1 MVNPFDL
8 SLYLVTDRPLS
19 GGRDMAWIVRE
30 AAAGGVTMVQLREKE
45 CSTAEFIQLA
55 RELKA
60 ALAPLGIPLIINDR
74 VDVALAVDADG
85 VHIGQSDMPYDVARR
100 LLGPDK
106 IIGLS
111 VETMEEVIAA
121 NALDVDYIGIS
132 PVYATPTKTDTL
144 APFGLEGI
152 EEVMRLSRHR
162 CVAIGGMNRT
172 TIGEVI
178 ARGVE
183 GVAVVSAIVAAPSP
197 REAAAELAAI
207 ISDNRHEHSESS
219 EYSENSEVSENNCQ
233 LSTVNSQLRRVLT
246 IAGSDSGGGA
256 GIQADIK
263 SISANGCF
271 ATSAITAIT
280 AQNTLGVNAVE
291 GLSIDILEGQI
302 EAVLSDIGT
311 DSVKI
316 GMLHSAEVVRSV
328 ARLLRKYGVKD
339 VVLDPVMVSTSGHK
353 LIEDSAI
360 AVLKSDLMPLARVIT
375 PNIPEAEI
383 LLGEPIEKQGDLP
396 AAARRLAQQ
405 YDVSVLLKAG
415 HLVDDELIDIFYNN
429 ETGEVIELSARR
441 VDTPNTHGTGC
452 TLSSAFAAQ
461 LAKGLPLNEAARAAK
476 EYINQA
482 ITHGAAYTIGN
493 GHGPVHHFYNLT
505 VEQKH

>member
-85 VHIGQSDMPYDVARR
+85 VHIGQSDMPYATARK
-100 LLGPDK
+100 LLGSDK

-111 VETMEEVIAA
+111 VETMDEVVAA

-132 PVYATPTKTDTL
+132 SVYATPTKTDTL
-144 APFGLEGI
+144 TPFGLDGVD
-152 EEVMRLSRHR
+152 EVMRCSRHR
-162 CVAIGGMNRT
+162 CVAIGGMNRDT
-172 TIGEVI
+172 VGEVI
-178 ARGVE
+178 AHGVE

-207 ISDNRHEHSESS
+207 ISDNRHEHSENS
-219 EYSENSEVSENNCQ
+219 EYSELSENCQ

-328 ARLLRKYGVKD
+328 ARLLRKYGIKD

-396 AAARRLAQQ
+396 VAARRLAQQ
-405 YDVSVLLKAG
+405 YGVSVLLKAG

-429 ETGEVIELSARR
+429 ETDEVIELSARR

>member
-85 VHIGQSDMPYDVARR
+85 VHIGQSDMPYATARK
-100 LLGPDK
+100 LLGSDK

-111 VETMEEVIAA
+111 VETMDEVIAA

-144 APFGLEGI
+144 TPFGLDGVD
-152 EEVMRLSRHR
+152 EVMRCSRHR
-162 CVAIGGMNRT
+162 CVAIGGMNRDT
-172 TIGEVI
+172 VGEVI
-178 ARGVE
+178 AHGVE

-197 REAAAELAAI
+197 REAATELAEI
-207 ISDNRHEHSESS
+207 ISTKRPDVARENH
-219 EYSENSEVSENNCQ
+219 NSEFKIQNYP
-233 LSTVNSQLRRVLT
+233 RVLT

-316 GMLHSAEVVRSV
+316 GMLHSAEVVHSV
-328 ARLLRKYGVKD
+328 ARLLRKYGIKD

-461 LAKGLPLNEAARAAK
+461 LAKGLPLTEAARAAK
-476 EYINQA
+476 AYINSA
-482 ITHGAAYTIGN
+482 IIHGAAYKIGN
-493 GHGPVHHFYNLT
+493 GHGPVCHFY
-505 VEQKH
+505 K

>member
-55 RELKA
+55 RELKT

-85 VHIGQSDMPYDVARR
+85 VHIGQSDMPYVTARK
-100 LLGPDK
+100 LLGSDK

-111 VETMEEVIAA
+111 VETMDEVIAA

-144 APFGLEGI
+144 TPFGLDGVD
-152 EEVMRLSRHR
+152 EVMRCSRHR
-162 CVAIGGMNRT
+162 CVAIGGMNRDT
-172 TIGEVI
+172 VGEVI
-178 ARGVE
+178 AHGVE

-197 REAAAELAAI
+197 REAAAELAEI
-207 ISDNRHEHSESS
+207 ISTKRPDVARENH
-219 EYSENSEVSENNCQ
+219 NSEFKIQNYP
-233 LSTVNSQLRRVLT
+233 RVLT

-328 ARLLRKYGVKD
+328 ARLLRKYGIKD

-461 LAKGLPLNEAARAAK
+461 LAKELPLNEAARAAK

>member
-85 VHIGQSDMPYDVARR
+85 VHIGQSDMPYATARK
-100 LLGPDK
+100 LLGSDK

-111 VETMEEVIAA
+111 VETMDEVVAA

-132 PVYATPTKTDTL
+132 SVYATPTKTDTL
-144 APFGLEGI
+144 TPFGLDGVD
-152 EEVMRLSRHR
+152 EVMRCSRHR
-162 CVAIGGMNRT
+162 CVAIGGMNRDT
-172 TIGEVI
+172 VGEVI
-178 ARGVE
+178 AHGVE

-207 ISDNRHEHSESS
+207 ISDNRHEHSENS
-219 EYSENSEVSENNCQ
+219 EYSELSENCQ

-328 ARLLRKYGVKD
+328 ARLLRKYGIKD

-405 YDVSVLLKAG
+405 YGVSVLLKAG

-461 LAKGLPLNEAARAAK
+461 LAKGLPLTEAARAAK
-476 EYINQA
+476 AYINAA
-482 ITHGAAYTIGN
+482 IIHGAEYRIGN
-493 GHGPVHHFYNLT
+493 GHGPVCHFY
-505 VEQKH
+505 K

>member
-85 VHIGQSDMPYDVARR
+85 VHIGQSDMPYATARK
-100 LLGPDK
+100 LLGSDK

-111 VETMEEVIAA
+111 VETMDEVVAA

-144 APFGLEGI
+144 TPFGLDGVD
-152 EEVMRLSRHR
+152 EVMRCSRHR
-162 CVAIGGMNRT
+162 CVAIGGMNRDT
-172 TIGEVI
+172 VGEVI
-178 ARGVE
+178 AHGVE

-197 REAAAELAAI
+197 REAAAELAGI
-207 ISDNRHEHSESS
+207 VRDNRHEHSES
-219 EYSENSEVSENNCQ
+219 SEVSENNCQ
-233 LSTVNSQLRRVLT
+233 LSTVNSQLKKVLT

-328 ARLLRKYGVKD
+328 ARLLRKYGIKD

-405 YDVSVLLKAG
+405 YGVSVLLKAG

-429 ETGEVIELSARR
+429 ETDEVIELSARR

-461 LAKGLPLNEAARAAK
+461 LAKGLPLTEAARAAK
-476 EYINQA
+476 EYINNA
-482 ITHGAAYTIGN
+482 IIHGAAYKIGN
-493 GHGPVHHFYNLT
+493 GHGPVCHFY
-505 VEQKH
+505 